1 MQPGNQFFRIT
12 VCAVVVS
19 AAMGCATHG
28 QDQQAVSQYADD
40 SWITSKIQTAFVK
53 DKTLNTSDINVQ
65 TSNGAVQLTGFVND
79 PGDLSHAAEV
89 AGGIEGV
96 TSVRN
101 NLQVK

>member
-1 MQPGNQFFRIT
+1 M
-12 VCAVVVS
+12 V
-19 AAMGCATHG
+19 GCASHDKTT
-28 QDQQAVSQYADD
+28 ASQRADD
-40 SWITSKIQTAFVK
+40 SWITSKIKTAFVK
-53 DKTLNTSDINVQ
+53 DKTLSSSDINVE

-101 NLQVK
+101 DMQVK